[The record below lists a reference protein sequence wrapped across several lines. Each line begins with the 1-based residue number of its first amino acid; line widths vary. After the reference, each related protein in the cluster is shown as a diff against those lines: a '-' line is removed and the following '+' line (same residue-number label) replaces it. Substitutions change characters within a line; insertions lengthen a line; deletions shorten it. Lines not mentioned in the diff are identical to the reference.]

1 VFRYYVK
8 LGALSIRR
16 NPALSFL
23 MVAAI
28 ATGIGACMTIVNI
41 DYIMGSNPIPQRS
54 DILYYVQVDSWD
66 PFDAAVEPDRPP
78 RQVTYRDGTALLE
91 AQKAR
96 RQVLSYK
103 TWRVVQPEDPEQLPF
118 QVESRSTS
126 ADFFAM
132 FDTPFLYG
140 GGWDKDADDNEEYV
154 VVIDKEVNET
164 LFGGEDSVGRTVVMN
179 GDRYRVTGVMDTWQ
193 PLPKFYDIN
202 NRDFENVEQVYFPFS
217 VSIAEELSSNGNT
230 NCWKMPAENTWDA
243 FRNSECV
250 WMQFWVEL
258 HGQAEKQDYLA
269 FLDAYAEEQKALG
282 RFQRPLNN
290 RLDNVME
297 WMELEGVVPDD
308 VRVLLGLAVLF
319 LIVCL
324 LNTIGLILA
333 KVMRRTGDI
342 SLRRALGASR
352 RAIFGQYIVEA
363 GVIGVVG
370 GVAGI
375 GMTWLGLQGI
385 RALYG
390 QELVLIDHVARMDWV
405 TIFLAVA
412 LAIASALAAAVYPT
426 WRACSIQ
433 PAAQLKAL

>member
-1 VFRYYVK
+1 
-8 LGALSIRR
+8 
-16 NPALSFL
+16 
-23 MVAAI
+23 
-28 ATGIGACMTIVNI
+28 
-41 DYIMGSNPIPQRS
+41 
-54 DILYYVQVDSWD
+54 
-66 PFDAAVEPDRPP
+66 
-78 RQVTYRDGTALLE
+78 
-91 AQKAR
+91 
-96 RQVLSYK
+96 
-103 TWRVVQPEDPEQLPF
+103 
-118 QVESRSTS
+118 
-126 ADFFAM
+126 
-132 FDTPFLYG
+132 
-140 GGWDKDADDNEEYV
+140 

-179 GDRYRVTGVMDTWQ
+179 GDRYRVSGVMDTWQ
-193 PLPKFYDIN
+193 PMPKFYDVN
-202 NRDFENVEQVYFPFS
+202 NRDFDDVEQVYFPFS

-230 NCWKMPAENTWDA
+230 NCWKAPEENSWEA

-258 HGQAEKQDYLA
+258 HGAAEKQDYLA

-290 RLDNVME
+290 RLNNVME
-297 WMELEGVVPDD
+297 WLDVEGVVPDD

-319 LIVCL
+319 LVVCL

-333 KVMRRTGDI
+333 KVMRRSGDI

-352 RAIFGQYIVEA
+352 RAIFMQYIVEA

-370 GVAGI
+370 GIAGI

-390 QELVLIDHVARMDWV
+390 QERLIEHIARMDW
-405 TIFLAVA
+405 TMTLVA
-412 LAIASALAAAVYPT
+412 IGLAIFSALAAAIYPT